1 MRAKVD
7 QFLSRAEQWQAEFE
21 QLRVILLDCG
31 LSEAFKWGKP
41 CYTFQDSNIV
51 LMHGF
56 KDYCALLFFKG
67 VLMQDPDD
75 ILVAQ
80 TENVQAT
87 RQIRFPNLQAIVS
100 MEATLKAY
108 IAEAIRVEASGLEV
122 DFKDTEQFD
131 FPDELQAMFDE
142 HPDFADAWE
151 ALTPGRQRGYLLHF
165 SSAKQSKTRISRIEK
180 CMPKI
185 FEGKGWNDR

>member
-1 MRAKVD
+1 MSAKVD

>member
-1 MRAKVD
+1 MSAKVD

-142 HPDFADAWE
+142 HPDFAEAWE

-180 CMPKI
+180 FMPKI